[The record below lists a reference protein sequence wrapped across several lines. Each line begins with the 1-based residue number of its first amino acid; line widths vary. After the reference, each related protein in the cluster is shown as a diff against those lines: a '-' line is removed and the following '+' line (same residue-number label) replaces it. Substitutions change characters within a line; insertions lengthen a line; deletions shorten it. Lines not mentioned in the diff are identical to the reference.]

1 MKKNYVMPLVKVVN
15 LNIKEHILGTGSNG
29 AKVTGVNSNAD
40 LKLGTSGSNGDA
52 RSRESIIDWD
62 LDE

>member
-15 LNIKEHILGTGSNG
+15 LNIKEHILGTSNRV
-29 AKVTGVNSNAD
+29 AELNSNAD
-40 LKLGTSGSNGDA
+40 LNLGTSGSNGDA